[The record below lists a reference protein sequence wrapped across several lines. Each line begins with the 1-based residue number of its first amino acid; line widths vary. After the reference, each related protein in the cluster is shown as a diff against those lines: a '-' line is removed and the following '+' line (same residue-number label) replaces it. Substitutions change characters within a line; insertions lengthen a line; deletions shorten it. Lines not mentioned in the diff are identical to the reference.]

1 MKNDGMAS
9 QKDYLDLLKE
19 EMKYDINFIVH
30 EFVDT
35 RKARNFV
42 ESNPSDFFACYK
54 STPWLIE
61 VKSSID
67 LARFPLKNIKGT
79 QIGLGRRYMLSGWNY
94 MFVIHHVIWDL
105 WYFVPFD
112 FIYKTYMSKKRSIS
126 WKDLKPFTKQK
137 KYKFWSIHE

>member
-67 LARFPLKNIKGT
+67 LARFPLWMELYVCNPPCNMGFMVFCTI
-79 QIGLGRRYMLSGWNY
+79 
-94 MFVIHHVIWDL
+94 
-105 WYFVPFD
+105 
-112 FIYKTYMSKKRSIS
+112 
-126 WKDLKPFTKQK
+126 
-137 KYKFWSIHE
+137 